1 MISNSSDP
9 ALNLYYTT
17 AKRLNTLNFSSNVIE
32 KVIQNLD
39 PNKAHG
45 HDKVSIRM
53 IKICGKSSCK
63 PLQLIFSQCIDTG
76 SFPSECKKANVI
88 PVHKKGHK
96 KCLNNY
102 RLVPLVPIW
111 GKIFERLIFNE
122 MFRFLIENNLFFSN
136 QSGFKPGDSC
146 ITQLLSITHKIYKSF
161 DDRFE
166 VRGVFLDISK
176 AFDKVWY

>member
-1 MISNSSDP
+1 MISSSSDP

-17 AKRLNTLNFSSNVIE
+17 AKRLNILNFSSNVIE

-45 HDKVSIRM
+45 HDRISIRM
-53 IKICGKSSCK
+53 IKTCGKSSCK

-88 PVHKKGHK
+88 PVHKKGHE
-96 KCLNNY
+96 KCLNIY

-122 MFRFLIENNLFFSN
+122 MFRFLIENNLIFSN

-161 DDRFE
+161 DDRFQ

-176 AFDKVWY
+176 AFEKV